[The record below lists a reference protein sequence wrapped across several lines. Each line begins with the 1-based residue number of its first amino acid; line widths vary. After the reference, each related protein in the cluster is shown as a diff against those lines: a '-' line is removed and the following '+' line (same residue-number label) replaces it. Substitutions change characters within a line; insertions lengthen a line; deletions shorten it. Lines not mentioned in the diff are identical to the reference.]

1 MPLDV
6 FQLRESVVNE
16 YRDYVTSFI
25 RVLDNR
31 IHQYVNNRLGQ
42 GELWPEAVLQLN
54 PAFEMD
60 QTLGEMAANG
70 IIMLETARFF
80 GKELQLSTGI
90 SVKPSTSGSEAN
102 PSS

>member
-1 MPLDV
+1 M
-6 FQLRESVVNE
+6 
-16 YRDYVTSFI
+16 
-25 RVLDNR
+25 
-31 IHQYVNNRLGQ
+31 
-42 GELWPEAVLQLN
+42 QLN